1 MNDSQK
7 QIISNLVHTFVNK
20 ANISNQDEIGGA
32 IARLCSL
39 NVDDA
44 IDSILVLLN
53 SLFGRKMITYDEILE
68 NVQPILQLNPEKYS
82 SVDDLQNRLK
92 WILAM
97 NLEHPNMPL
106 TENHRLVM
114 EAFDSFNSL
123 LAGSFDCYYTGGMM
137 GYLATNRELE
147 RYHGDLDLFINEQQ
161 LLRLKELIDVSDDFE
176 FVSNMSHKEV
186 SGHEYK
192 IAYKGTE
199 MSIGL
204 FLFERNPDNSITT
217 KEYYFEHCDTNGPLF
232 VDEHHYTKVYTEM
245 SFSDST
251 NYHNGIPYKMMSLES
266 IYNSKKNSRPKD
278 RYDAQIIKDSID
290 MMIDY
295 KLDVER
301 PNNYHVHHKL
311 LPDSIIHNIEQSIHH
326 NKCRDESSVKK

>member
-1 MNDSQK
+1 MNDFQK
-7 QIISNLVHTFVNK
+7 QIVTNLVHTFANK
-20 ANISNQDEIGGA
+20 VNISNQEA
-32 IARLCSL
+32 INNTVARLCSL

-44 IDSILVLLN
+44 IDSILVSMN
-53 SLFGRKMITYDEILE
+53 SLLGRKIITYDDILA
-68 NVQPILQLNPEKYS
+68 NIQPMLQLNPEKYS
-82 SVDDLQNRLK
+82 SVHDFHDRLK

-97 NLEHPNMPL
+97 NLENPSMPL
-106 TENHRLVM
+106 TENHQLVI
-114 EAFDSFNSL
+114 EAFDGFNKL
-123 LAGSFDCYYTGGMM
+123 LDGKFDCYYTGGMM

-161 LLRLKELIDVSDDFE
+161 LLQLKKLIDASDDFE
-176 FVSNMSHKEV
+176 FVSNMNHKEV

-192 IAYKGTE
+192 IVYKGTE

-232 VDEHHYTKVYTEM
+232 VDEHHYTKNYTEM

-251 NYHNGIPYKMMSLES
+251 KNHNGISYKMMSLES

-278 RYDAQIIKDSID
+278 RYDAQIIKDEVD
-290 MMIDY
+290 MMVDY

-311 LPDSIIHNIEQSIHH
+311 LPSSIIHNVEQSMQCS
-326 NKCRDESSVKK
+326 KCSDTSTVKK